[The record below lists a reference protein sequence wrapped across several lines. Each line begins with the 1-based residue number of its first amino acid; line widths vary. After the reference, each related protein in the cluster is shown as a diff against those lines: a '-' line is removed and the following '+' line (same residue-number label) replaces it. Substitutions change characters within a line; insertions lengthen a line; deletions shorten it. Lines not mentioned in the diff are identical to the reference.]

1 VRPPRRRAWP
11 RVTLTLVLTVAALL
25 TCAYGSLQL
34 SRSRSYQ
41 VFGGIVDRV
50 ATVRPVVALT
60 FDDGPDPA
68 GAAAVLRTLAAEH
81 VRGTFYLI
89 GRDLQRYPSLGAR
102 IAAAGHELGDHSY
115 SHQRMV
121 LVSGSWVAGEVTRT
135 DALIRGTG
143 YRGPITFRPPNGK
156 KLLALPAYLR
166 AHHRTT
172 VTWDVEPNSY
182 PAIDASAAAT
192 ASYTIAHVR
201 PGSIVDLH
209 VMYPGRAATR
219 AALRPMIDGLR
230 ARGYRFVTVSE
241 LLRLR
246 GRGGAPSA

>member
-1 VRPPRRRAWP
+1 MTAPVRRVRV
-11 RVTLTLVLTVAALL
+11 RVTLTYVLTVAALL
-25 TCAYGSLQL
+25 ACAYGALNL

-50 ATVRPVVALT
+50 ATRQKVVALT

-68 GAAAVLRTLAAEH
+68 GAVPVLNLLAREH
-81 VRGTFYLI
+81 VRATFYLI
-89 GRDLQRYPSLGAR
+89 GRDLQRHPDLGGL
-102 IAAAGHELGDHSY
+102 IAAAGHEIGNHSY

-121 LVSGSWVAGEVTRT
+121 LVSGAWAAGEVTRA
-135 DALIRGTG
+135 DALIRATG

-182 PAIDASAAAT
+182 PAIDRSAAAT
-192 ASYTIAHVR
+192 ARYTIARVR

-209 VMYPGRAATR
+209 VMYPGRAVTR

-230 ARGYRFVTVSE
+230 ARGYRFVTVSQ

-246 GRGGAPSA
+246 GGAATS